1 MKKLLKIPA
10 VILIGSAFYTWV
22 TYDGYI
28 SFSETLFPWLNF
40 QGVFGQVFNWFI
52 VYVLGGLGL
61 GLWKLSGDNEE
72 SVEDN
77 K

>member
-10 VILIGSAFYTWV
+10 VILFGLAFYTWV

-28 SFSETLFPWLNF
+28 NSSETLFPWLNF
-40 QGVFGQVFNWFI
+40 QGVFGQIFNWFI
-52 VYVLGGLGL
+52 VCVLGGLGL
-61 GLWKLSGDNEE
+61 GLWKLSEDNGE
-72 SVEDN
+72 SAEDN